1 VGWVKEWA
9 LPIAENVYYRDSVP
23 PASKPGSTFLA
34 DTPVRRGKDASLY
47 QFFAPGGVLAA
58 THPAYEFR
66 RGQLQMAQAV
76 AQALEEKR
84 HLIVEA
90 GTGTGKTLAYLLPV
104 IRSGKRVIISTG
116 TKNLQEQLFYKDIPF
131 LEHAL
136 FGAITGCAETGHLSI
151 DSSQPIQ
158 RLSVCYMKGRNN
170 YLCRKK
176 LYDLTNAPVLS
187 GLEEIEQYRALAAW
201 EKTTTTGDRAELAE
215 LPEASQL
222 WHKLDAR
229 AEGCTGQK
237 CSEFERC
244 FITEM
249 RRRGMES
256 DIIIVNHHLFFADL
270 AIKLQADGAPDAGI
284 LPEAAAVIF
293 DEAHELEDVAGN
305 YFGISVSNLRVDD
318 LARDVESS
326 LQHNHIMSAS
336 LSAALGSLREKS
348 QFFFSLLPAGD
359 GRFAFESRREFLE
372 ENGDEFLAL
381 NQALTRIAGEL
392 EGLPQKPEEIFN
404 LVRRTQEIQMHLG
417 FAMESEDRNTVFWIE
432 RRGGR
437 GRSNLSRSSQDA
449 KKNQMNTFDGGRQ
462 NVFLQATPIHVGPIL
477 GECLWSKLECAVLT
491 SATLAVGGGF
501 DYIRQRLGLEYA
513 RESVLPSHFDYQNQA
528 LFYVPPDLPDTR
540 TPQFTPKAADRI
552 RSILEITR
560 GRAFVLFT
568 SYAQMNEIYDRLL
581 GEIEFPMLRQGDAPK
596 TTLLEE
602 FRLTPNAVL
611 FATSSFRQGVDVQ
624 GEQLSCVIIDRLPFA
639 VPTDP
644 VVAAR
649 VKAIDTDGGNAFF
662 QYQVPSA
669 VITLKQG
676 FGRLIRSLNDRGLLV
691 LLDNRILKKQY
702 GRVFIES
709 LPNYKRTTEMRA
721 VEEFFSVGA

>member
-1 VGWVKEWA
+1 
-9 LPIAENVYYRDSVP
+9 
-23 PASKPGSTFLA
+23 
-34 DTPVRRGKDASLY
+34 
-47 QFFAPGGVLAA
+47 VLAR

-76 AQALEEKR
+76 EQALEEKR

-90 GTGTGKTLAYLLPV
+90 GTGTGKTLAYLMPV

-131 LEHAL
+131 LEQAL
-136 FGAITGCAETGHLSI
+136 FGEPASGGENPQRQLSA
-151 DSSQPIQ
+151 
-158 RLSVCYMKGRNN
+158 CYMKGRNN
-170 YLCRKK
+170 YLCRKR
-176 LYDLTNAPVLS
+176 LYDLTDQPVLS
-187 GLEEIEQYRALAAW
+187 GLEEIEQYRAIAAW
-201 EKTTTTGDRAELAE
+201 EKTTATGDRAELAE
-215 LPEASQL
+215 LPETSAL
-222 WHKLDAR
+222 WPKLDAR
-229 AEGCTGQK
+229 SEACIGQK
-237 CSEFERC
+237 CSEWERC
-244 FITEM
+244 FITKM

-270 AIKLQADGAPDAGI
+270 AIKLQAEGAPDAGI

-318 LARDVESS
+318 LARDVEAS
-326 LQHNHIMSAS
+326 LQHNRMLSAS
-336 LSAALGSLREKS
+336 LSGALGSLRERS
-348 QFFFSLLPAGD
+348 QFFFSLLPPGE
-359 GRFAFESRREFLE
+359 GRFAFDTRREFLE

-381 NQALTRIAGEL
+381 NQALTRLAGEL

-404 LVRRTQEIQMHLG
+404 FVRRAQEFQVQLA
-417 FAMESEDRNTVFWIE
+417 FAMESDDRNTVFWIE

-437 GRSNLSRSSQDA
+437 ARADSQRRHGA
-449 KKNQMNTFDGGRQ
+449 KEKTKEGFQGRQ
-462 NVFLQATPIHVGPIL
+462 NVFLQATPIDVGPIL
-477 GECLWSKLECAVLT
+477 RECLWSKLECAVLT

-501 DYIRQRLGLEYA
+501 EYIRRRLGLEHA
-513 RESVLPSHFDYQNQA
+513 RESVLPSHFDYENQA
-528 LFYVPPDLPDTR
+528 LFYVPPDLPDAR
-540 TPQFTPKAADRI
+540 TPQFAALAAERI
-552 RSILEITR
+552 RKLLEITR

-568 SYAQMNEIYDRLL
+568 SYAQMNDVYHRLL
-581 GEIEFPMLRQGDAPK
+581 GELEFTMLRQGDAPK
-596 TTLLEE
+596 SALLEE

-611 FATSSFRQGVDVQ
+611 FATSSFWQGVDVQ

-639 VPTDP
+639 VPSDP

-649 VKAIDTDGGNAFF
+649 VKAIDADGGNAFF
-662 QYQVPSA
+662 QYQVPAA

-676 FGRLIRSLNDRGLLV
+676 FGRLIRSLHDRGLLV

-709 LPNYKRTTEMRA
+709 LPNYKKTTEMRV
-721 VEEFFSVGA
+721 VEEFFGRND